1 MTQKERGGT
10 AMDEDAIREEEE
22 EEAGAGEEKG
32 TARPPLHPASLPAL
46 SLKLRQ
52 LNEAI

>member
-10 AMDEDAIREEEE
+10 AMDEDAIREEE